1 MRTSRK
7 TNTVLL
13 DESYVSYG
21 SDSDDFGFGNVEAFS
36 DDIDQSEES
45 LDSETQ
51 EESTAESLVG
61 PEDSTKAYLK
71 EIGKFRLLTGKEE
84 IELSRA
90 VQNGD
95 RSAKRKLIQ
104 ANLRLVVSIA
114 KRYKN
119 TDLGFQDLIQEGSL
133 GLIRAAEKFDP
144 ERGYKFSTY
153 ATWWVRQ
160 AIMRALADK
169 SRAVRVPVH
178 ITEALARV
186 RKTVRILVTELNR
199 KPTIEEIAK
208 SSGMSVKKVTE
219 ILSADKKL
227 VSLDAHVG
235 NDVDNTI
242 SDFVKD
248 ENTPAPDEAI
258 RGQLLAE
265 RVATALGRLSPHER
279 EVLQLRY
286 GFDGGVTMTYEQ
298 TGQKLGVSRERARQI
313 EAKAIKKLR
322 NNFELSGLTEDLD

>member
-1 MRTSRK
+1 MRTSK
-7 TNTVLL
+7 KSNTVLL
-13 DESYVSYG
+13 DESYISYG
-21 SDSDDFGFGNVEAFS
+21 SDSDDFSFGNIEAFADDVDDS
-36 DDIDQSEES
+36 DES

-51 EESTAESLVG
+51 EEPSELVG

-90 VQNGD
+90 IQHGD

-153 ATWWVRQ
+153 ATWWIRQ

-208 SSGMSVKKVTE
+208 SSGMSVKKITE
-219 ILSADKKL
+219 ILAADKKL

-235 NDVDNTI
+235 NDIDNTI

-279 EVLQLRY
+279 EVLRLRY

-322 NNFELSGLTEDLD
+322 NHYELAGLTEDLE

>member
-1 MRTSRK
+1 MRKAKKSTIDMMEDSIH
-7 TNTVLL
+7 
-13 DESYVSYG
+13 YG
-21 SDSDDFGFGNVEAFS
+21 SDSDTLLFGIDSFTDDLVE
-36 DDIDQSEES
+36 DPDEPVEQVEEAE
-45 LDSETQ
+45 L
-51 EESTAESLVG
+51 ST
-61 PEDSTKAYLK
+61 PEDSTKVYLK
-71 EIGKFRLLTGKEE
+71 EIGKFRLLSGKEE

-90 VQNGD
+90 IQHGD
-95 RSAKRKLIQ
+95 PRAKRKLIQ

-153 ATWWVRQ
+153 ATWWIRQ

-186 RKTVRILVTELNR
+186 RKTVRLLVNELNR

-208 SSGMSVKKVTE
+208 SSGLTAKKITE
-219 ILSADKKL
+219 ILAADKKL

-235 NDVDNTI
+235 NDIDNKI

-248 ENTPAPDEAI
+248 ENTPPPDDAI
-258 RGQLLAE
+258 RGQLLAQ
-265 RVATALGRLSPHER
+265 RVATALGRLSPPER
-279 EVLQLRY
+279 DVLRMRY
-286 GFDGGVTMTYEQ
+286 GFDGGITMTYEQ

-322 NNFELSGLTEDLD
+322 NNYDLVGLSDDLD

>member
-1 MRTSRK
+1 MRTSK
-7 TNTVLL
+7 KSNTVLL
-13 DESYVSYG
+13 DESYISYG
-21 SDSDDFGFGNVEAFS
+21 SDSDDFSFGNIEAFAEDVDDS
-36 DDIDQSEES
+36 DES

-51 EESTAESLVG
+51 EEPSELVG

-90 VQNGD
+90 IQHGD

-153 ATWWVRQ
+153 ATWWIRQ

-208 SSGMSVKKVTE
+208 SSGMSVKKITE
-219 ILSADKKL
+219 ILAADKKL

-235 NDVDNTI
+235 NDIDNTI

-279 EVLQLRY
+279 EVLRLRY

-322 NNFELSGLTEDLD
+322 NHYELAGLTEDLE

>member
-7 TNTVLL
+7 SNTVLL

-21 SDSDDFGFGNVEAFS
+21 SDSDDFGFGNIEAFADDMDDS
-36 DDIDQSEES
+36 DES
-45 LDSETQ
+45 LNSETV
-51 EESTAESLVG
+51 EEPSELVG
-61 PEDSTKAYLK
+61 SEDSTKAYLK

-90 VQNGD
+90 IQHGD
-95 RSAKRKLIQ
+95 RTAKRKLIQ

-178 ITEALARV
+178 ITEALGRV
-186 RKTVRILVTELNR
+186 RKTVRQLVIELNR
-199 KPTIEEIAK
+199 KPTIEEISK
-208 SSGMSVKKVTE
+208 SSGMSVKKITE
-219 ILSADKKL
+219 ILAADKKL
-227 VSLDAHVG
+227 VSLDANVG
-235 NDVDNTI
+235 TDIDNTL

-258 RGQLLAE
+258 RGQILAQ
-265 RVATALGRLSPHER
+265 RVATALGRLSSHER
-279 EVLQLRY
+279 EVLRLRY
-286 GFDGGVTMTYEQ
+286 GFDDGITLTYEQ
-298 TGQKLGVSRERARQI
+298 AGQKLGVSRERARQI

-322 NNFELSGLTEDLD
+322 NHYELAGLTEDLD